1 MTPSTH
7 HRSATFEL
15 RKVDP
20 AQRLVPVVLSTE
32 TPVDRGSFVEVLD
45 HDPSSVDLSRA
56 PLPLI
61 ESHDSQ
67 RLPIGVIENLRVDG
81 RKLRGIVRFGSSAR
95 ALEVF
100 QDVTDGVIRGVSI
113 GYELLDELH
122 RDGRTVRFSFRP
134 VEGSAVA
141 IPADINAGF
150 YRSKDINMTTETTAG
165 EAGTSTRMS
174 GHSMANERERVG
186 NITAIA
192 QRWNPDPELV
202 QQAIA
207 EGWAADRFGRTVLQG
222 IHDRQ
227 APITTAG
234 RILDAG
240 IGLSPREAG
249 QFSLLRAIRAKVEND
264 PRIAPFE
271 LEASR
276 AVGQKLGREA
286 RAGGFFVPH
295 EVMRRDLTAAGAT
308 TGSRLVPIEHRPQDF
323 VELLRRRS
331 MFIENGAQVIGP
343 FKGNAAI
350 PRQTG
355 AGTAYW
361 LATESTAITESD
373 PTIGQIL
380 MTPKNVGAYTEIS
393 RQLMIQS
400 VPAADMMVMDD
411 LAKVVALAVDQAVVT
426 GTGASGQP
434 AGVFGTAGIGSFS
447 TASCTYTKLLEAQT
461 DLNDSNALT
470 PSCFYLTTSAVA
482 LALSARQRF
491 TSTDTALWN
500 GSIADGQVAGFRAM
514 TATFMPANNVLFLDP
529 TQIIIGEWGALELEV
544 NPYANFAA
552 GITGIRAWWTVD
564 LALRQPG
571 AATLSTDFT

>member
-15 RKVDP
+15 GRADP

-32 TPVDRGSFVEVLD
+32 TPYDRGSYVEILD
-45 HDPSSVDLSRA
+45 HAPSSVDLSRA

-61 ESHDSQ
+61 ESHDGE
-67 RLPIGVIENLRVDG
+67 RLPIGVVENVRVEG
-81 RKLRGIVRFGSSAR
+81 RKLRGIARFGSSAR
-95 ALEVF
+95 ALEVYR
-100 QDVTDGVIRGVSI
+100 DVVDGVIRSVSV
-113 GYELLDELH
+113 GYQQTRELA
-122 RDGRTVRFSFRP
+122 RDGRTVRFAFLP
-134 VEGSAVA
+134 FECSAVA
-141 IPADINAGF
+141 VPADPTAGF
-150 YRSKDINMTTETTAG
+150 FRSQDTHMTTETTAG
-165 EAGTSTRMS
+165 EPGTSTRMS

-264 PRIAPFE
+264 PRVAPFE
-271 LEASR
+271 MEASR

-295 EVMRRDLTAAGAT
+295 EVLRRDLTAAGAT
-308 TGSRLVPIEHRPQDF
+308 TGSKLVPTEHRPQDF
-323 VELLRRRS
+323 IELLRRRS
-331 MFIENGAQVIGP
+331 MFINNGATMIGP

-361 LATESTAITESD
+361 LASEATAITESD

-393 RQLMIQS
+393 RQLMIQA
-400 VPAADMMVMDD
+400 VPAADMMVMND
-411 LAKVVALAVDQAVVT
+411 LAQVVALAVDQAVVT
-426 GTGASGQP
+426 GTGAGGQP
-434 AGVFGTAGIGSFS
+434 LGIFSTAGIGSFS
-447 TASCTYTKLLEAQT
+447 TVSCNYTKLLEAQT

-491 TSTDTALWN
+491 ASTDTALWN
-500 GSIADGQVAGFRAM
+500 GSIADGQVAGFRAL
-514 TATFMPANNVLFLDP
+514 TATFMPANNILFLDP
-529 TQIIIGEWGALELEV
+529 TQVVIGEWGALELEV

-571 AATLSTDFT
+571 AATLSVDFT

>member
-81 RKLRGIVRFGSSAR
+81 RKLRGVVRFGSSAR

-113 GYELLDELH
+113 GYELLDELG

-150 YRSKDINMTTETTAG
+150 YRSKDFPMTTENHAG

-174 GHSMANERERVG
+174 GRSLANERERVG
-186 NITAIA
+186 DITSIA
-192 QRWNPDPELV
+192 QRWQADPGLV
-202 QQAIA
+202 QRAIA
-207 EGWAADRFGRTVLQG
+207 EGWASAQFGRVVLDEVGQ
-222 IHDRQ
+222 RS
-227 APITTAG
+227 PIQSAG
-234 RILDAG
+234 TLDAG

-276 AVGQKLGREA
+276 AVGHKLGREA

-295 EVMRRDLTAAGAT
+295 EVQRRDLTAAGST
-308 TGSRLVPIEHRPQDF
+308 TGSKLVPIEHRPQDF

-331 MFIENGAQVIGP
+331 IFINNGAQMIGP

-350 PRQTG
+350 PKQTG

-361 LATESTAITESD
+361 LANESTAITESD

-447 TASCTYTKLLEAQT
+447 TATCTYTKLLEAQT
-461 DLNDSNALT
+461 DLNDSSALT

-482 LALSARQRF
+482 LALAARQRF

-571 AATLSTDFT
+571 AASLSTDFT